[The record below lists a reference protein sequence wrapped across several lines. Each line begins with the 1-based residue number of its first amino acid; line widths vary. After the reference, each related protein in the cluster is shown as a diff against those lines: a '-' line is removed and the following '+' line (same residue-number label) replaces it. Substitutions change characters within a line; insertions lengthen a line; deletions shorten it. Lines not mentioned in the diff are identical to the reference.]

1 MPIVT
6 VYHRTDFS
14 DLADADV
21 DSFFAEV
28 RQILADELE
37 GDTPGHALSADAD
50 FELYLQHV
58 GHRTGE
64 HVTWDISIDIE
75 AYDFDYRIERAETLA
90 TSIMNRAS
98 DLYSRR
104 FGQQVKLAVW
114 LKLLTASWV
123 QSRQ

>member
-14 DLADADV
+14 SLPDADV
-21 DSFFAEV
+21 DAFFADV

-37 GDTPGHALSADAD
+37 GDAPGHALSPDDD
-50 FELYLQHV
+50 FELYLHHV
-58 GHRTGE
+58 GRRPGE

-75 AYDFDYRIERAETLA
+75 AYDFDYRIDRAEELA
-90 TSIMNRAS
+90 TAIMNRAGGE
-98 DLYSRR
+98 YSRR
-104 FGQQVKLAVW
+104 FGEPAKFAVW